1 MDPPFFPQSVEHT
14 QVSSFARFINEVQQF
29 KLDPT
34 NCQSDA
40 DSNEPVVSPY
50 RKYIEHIMKTR
61 GLGKSLSF
69 LHRMHN
75 VIIRK
80 VQLTLEKCD
89 RDDDESEFD
98 VDIFDDDISVHMATI
113 DQEQEDEL
121 RRYI

>member
-1 MDPPFFPQSVEHT
+1 MFPDSADHI
-14 QVSSFARFINEVQQF
+14 QVSSFARFINDVQRF
-29 KLDPT
+29 KLDPISR
-34 NCQSDA
+34 QSVNDP
-40 DSNEPVVSPY
+40 SEPVVSPY

-80 VQLTLEKCD
+80 VQLTLEKYD

-98 VDIFDDDISVHMATI
+98 AEIFDDDISVNQTTI
-113 DQEQEDEL
+113 DQEQEEEL
-121 RRYI
+121 RRYF